1 MGLGSFLKA
10 AGKAVQKVVKNP
22 VVAVAKA
29 VINTVNVIKDYAYEK
44 KVQREEKRRKD
55 SQELDK
61 NLQQNQQQ
69 VYQRAKS
76 NAQKFAES
84 MGDEA
89 IEVEDA
95 SANEIR
101 RITRELSDMQD
112 IFILQAENIENDIIK
127 YVQSAVSEAIS
138 EFEEINSQ
146 DFAGVAL
153 NLNIDYLKNSVS
165 DIKNIIKG
173 NIKNAVRRNLSIDS
187 EECKAIF
194 RQNSQRAKEYA
205 MRKLQVKIYRDAVN
219 SLWKIISDTISINN
233 QSIFTQIKNRL
244 NAIELNVNESLR
256 QLEEIEHTKQLGEEE
271 LKKKQTELQN
281 MIDISAWCI
290 AQLNQE
296 VSI

>member
-1 MGLGSFLKA
+1 MGLGSFFKT

-29 VINTVNVIKDYAYEK
+29 VIDTVNVIKDYAYEK

-112 IFILQAENIENDIIK
+112 IFISQAENIENDIIT
-127 YVQSAVSEAIS
+127 YVQSAVSEIIS

-153 NLNIDYLKNSVS
+153 NLNIGYLKNSVS

-194 RQNSQRAKEYA
+194 RQNSQRAKESA
-205 MRKLQVKIYRDAVN
+205 MRNLQVKIYRDAVN

-233 QSIFTQIKNRL
+233 QSVFTQIKNRL
-244 NAIELNVNESLR
+244 NAIEKPY
-256 QLEEIEHTKQLGEEE
+256 Q
-271 LKKKQTELQN
+271 
-281 MIDISAWCI
+281 
-290 AQLNQE
+290 
-296 VSI
+296 

>member
-1 MGLGSFLKA
+1 
-10 AGKAVQKVVKNP
+10 
-22 VVAVAKA
+22 
-29 VINTVNVIKDYAYEK
+29 
-44 KVQREEKRRKD
+44 
-55 SQELDK
+55 
-61 NLQQNQQQ
+61 
-69 VYQRAKS
+69 
-76 NAQKFAES
+76 

-112 IFILQAENIENDIIK
+112 IFISQAENIENDIIT
-127 YVQSAVSEAIS
+127 YVQSAVSEIIS

-153 NLNIDYLKNSVS
+153 NLNIGYLKNSVS

-194 RQNSQRAKEYA
+194 RQNSQRAKESA
-205 MRKLQVKIYRDAVN
+205 MRNLQVKIYRDAVN

-233 QSIFTQIKNRL
+233 QSVFTQIKNRL
-244 NAIELNVNESLR
+244 NAIEKPY
-256 QLEEIEHTKQLGEEE
+256 Q
-271 LKKKQTELQN
+271 
-281 MIDISAWCI
+281 
-290 AQLNQE
+290 
-296 VSI
+296 

>member
-10 AGKAVQKVVKNP
+10 AGKAAQKVVKNP

-29 VINTVNVIKDYAYEK
+29 VIDTVNVIKDYAYEK

-55 SQELDK
+55 SQELDR
-61 NLQQNQQQ
+61 NLQKNQQQ
-69 VYQRAKS
+69 VYQKAKS

-112 IFILQAENIENDIIK
+112 IFISQAENIENDIIK
-127 YVQSAVSEAIS
+127 YVQSAVSETIS

-153 NLNIDYLKNSVS
+153 NLNIGYLKNSVS

-194 RQNSQRAKEYA
+194 RQNSQRAKESA
-205 MRKLQVKIYRDAVN
+205 MRNLQVKIYRDAVN

-233 QSIFTQIKNRL
+233 QSVFTQIKNRL
-244 NAIELNVNESLR
+244 NAIEINVNESLR